1 MWAIPQLTRSITLL
15 LCALLLA
22 PAAATQT
29 PGEPPVPVFEFH
41 SGFWINLHHFLY
53 QQARQQSQGT
63 RATGKT
69 AAPAKAQPAPE
80 LTPAEQAAWETARG
94 YYAAQMA
101 GRDLLFNRDLV
112 LIKDRLAELEAE
124 PDLSKSGMRPELV
137 AALER
142 AAPIYRTHWWPAHD
156 KQNRE
161 WIAAVAPLVRQK
173 GRRLAEGLA
182 EVYRTEWPAAR
193 IRVDVA
199 HDAGSAGAYTTLD
212 PLRVTI
218 SSNNPDIQGRGAF
231 EVLFHEA
238 SRALAGEVNEAIARE
253 CRRLG
258 KPIPRELW
266 HALLFYTTG
275 EVVRRALVAPSGE
288 SSSLPPLVVDGY
300 TPYAYRIGLY
310 NRGWQNYQRLL
321 ERYWQPYLDGR
332 TDFDSA
338 LARLVSAL

>member
-1 MWAIPQLTRSITLL
+1 
-15 LCALLLA
+15 
-22 PAAATQT
+22 
-29 PGEPPVPVFEFH
+29 VFEFH

-53 QQARQQSQGT
+53 AQARLPPQRI
-63 RATGKT
+63 RAGDTT
-69 AAPAKAQPAPE
+69 TPIVEAQAVSE
-80 LTPAEQAAWETARG
+80 MLPAERSAWQSARA

-101 GRDLLFNRDLV
+101 GRDLLFNRDMV
-112 LIKDRLAELEAE
+112 LIKNRLAELEADA
-124 PDLSKSGMRPELV
+124 DLSKSGLRTELV

-142 AAPIYRTHWWPAHD
+142 AAPVYRSRWWPAHD
-156 KQNRE
+156 RQNRE

-182 EVYRTEWPAAR
+182 AVYRTEWPAGR
-193 IRVDVA
+193 IRVDVS
-199 HDAGSAGAYTTLD
+199 HDADSAGAYTTLD

-218 SSNNPDIQGRGAF
+218 SSSNPDIQGRGAF

-238 SRALAGEVNEAIARE
+238 SHALAGGVNEAIARE

-275 EVVRRALVAPSGE
+275 EVVRRALVETSSESGGSQAVAE
-288 SSSLPPLVVDGY
+288 EPY
-300 TPYAYRIGLY
+300 IPYAERVGLF

-321 ERYWQPYLDGR
+321 QRYWQAYLDGR

-338 LARLVSAL
+338 VARLVSAL

>member
-1 MWAIPQLTRSITLL
+1 MVTFLF
-15 LCALLLA
+15 LA
-22 PAAATQT
+22 GAFAQAPS
-29 PGEPPVPVFEFH
+29 EPPLPVFEFH

-53 QQARQQSQGT
+53 QQARQPSQGPRT
-63 RATGKT
+63 SEAATASVEAQ
-69 AAPAKAQPAPE
+69 AASE
-80 LTPAEQAAWETARG
+80 LPPAERSAWQSARA

-101 GRDLLFNRDLV
+101 GRDLLFNRDMV
-112 LIKDRLAELEAE
+112 LIKNRLAELEAAA
-124 PDLSKSGMRPELV
+124 DLSESGLRPELV

-142 AAPIYRTHWWPAHD
+142 AAPVYRSRWWPIHD
-156 KQNRE
+156 RQNRE

-182 EVYRTEWPAAR
+182 AVYRAEWPAGR
-193 IRVDVA
+193 IRVDVS
-199 HDAGSAGAYTTLD
+199 HDADSAGAYTTLD
-212 PLRVTI
+212 PPRVTI
-218 SSNNPDIQGRGAF
+218 SSTNPDIQGRGAF

-238 SRALAGEVNEAIARE
+238 SHALAGGVHEAIARE

-275 EVVRRALVAPSGE
+275 EVVRRALLEVPSESGGSPAAAGE
-288 SSSLPPLVVDGY
+288 AY
-300 TPYAYRIGLY
+300 TPYAYRVGLF

-321 ERYWQPYLDGR
+321 QRYWQAYLDGR

>member
-1 MWAIPQLTRSITLL
+1 M
-15 LCALLLA
+15 LLLA

-63 RATGKT
+63 RSASKT
-69 AAPAKAQPAPE
+69 SAPAKAQPAPE
-80 LTPAEQAAWETARG
+80 LTPAEQAAWESARL

-124 PDLSKSGMRPELV
+124 PDLSKSGLRPELV

-142 AAPIYRTHWWPAHD
+142 AAPIYRAHWWPSHD

-182 EVYRTEWPAAR
+182 EIYRAEWPAGR
-193 IRVDVA
+193 IRVNVA

-218 SSNNPDIQGRGAF
+218 SSNDPDIQGRGAF

-238 SRALAGEVNEAIARE
+238 SHALASGVNEAIARE

-288 SSSLPPLVVDGY
+288 SSSSAAAAGDGY
-300 TPYAYRIGLY
+300 TPYAYRVGLY
-310 NRGWQNYQRLL
+310 TRGWQNYQRLL
-321 ERYWQPYLDGR
+321 ERHWQPYLDGR
-332 TDFDSA
+332 TDFDNA